1 MSDEMTEKPKYNKPF
16 GFLKITNCPLTYGFI
31 GGQTKMK
38 FFNVQTGKLIEL
50 EELHLELVNLT
61 ETERS
66 AFWDY
71 VIRNDMYLR
80 LLSDS
85 RIKYL
90 PMNVRQHVSHTY
102 KL

>member
-1 MSDEMTEKPKYNKPF
+1 MADGELKYIKPY
-16 GFLKITNCPLTYGFI
+16 GFLKIHNCPLSFGFI
-31 GGQTKMK
+31 TGQYRMK
-38 FFNVQTGKLIEL
+38 FFNGKTGKLIEL
-50 EELHLELVNLT
+50 DELHLELVNLS

-66 AFWDY
+66 AFWSY
-71 VIRNDMYLR
+71 VLTKDMYLQ